1 MSIRYN
7 MPDNRKTST
16 WHAEYSMGS
25 LDYQRMNEI
34 LISCDNLSVSVMMNM
49 TEAILPFYASCR
61 AFYHI
66 IKPIMIKTKREKFD
80 KEFEEIRASL
90 KLDVKGMSEELY
102 KGKAMNVPPA
112 LFDRMRRIYEELLE
126 IKQIHGLGFPVKREK
141 SEKEKL
147 KGVFK

>member
-1 MSIRYN
+1 
-7 MPDNRKTST
+7 MPDNKRTAT

-34 LISCDNLSVSVMMNM
+34 LITCDNLSVSVMMNKP
-49 TEAILPFYASCR
+49 EAILPFYASCR

-66 IKPIMIKTKREKFD
+66 IKPIMIKAKKDKFD
-80 KEFEEIRASL
+80 GEFDGIRKSL
-90 KLDVKGMSEELY
+90 RLENKGITDETYNM
-102 KGKAMNVPPA
+102 KAMDIPPA
-112 LFDRMRRIYEELLE
+112 LFERLRKIYEELLE
-126 IKQIHGLGFPVKREK
+126 IKQIHGLGFPVKRER